1 MEKMD
6 IRTDLALE
14 SREKFERDDVEIPG
28 VKIREKHSPL
38 KRVHTTIV
46 QITNKEGAEIM
57 KKPKGSYITM
67 EIPEFSVADEE
78 IQRDVSSELCRYLL
92 RLLKK
97 RKPESVLVVGL
108 GNRDITPDAL
118 GPRVVEHLAVSR
130 HIAMEYGRDL
140 VPGGG
145 SCVLS
150 SIAPGVMGQ
159 TGMETLEIVK
169 GIVAETSPDLV
180 VAVDALAA
188 RSLKRLNCT
197 IQITDTGI
205 NPGSGVFNHRNGLNQ
220 ETLGI
225 PVIGIGV
232 PTVVDAA
239 TIVFDAL
246 EDGGG
251 GHSDLPERLQ
261 SMFVTPKDVD
271 ETLKALSL
279 AVAEAINLAVDEIAV

>member
-1 MEKMD
+1 
-6 IRTDLALE
+6 
-14 SREKFERDDVEIPG
+14 
-28 VKIREKHSPL
+28 
-38 KRVHTTIV
+38 
-46 QITNKEGAEIM
+46 M

-78 IQRDVSSELCRYLL
+78 IHRDVSSELCRYLL

-97 RKPESVLVVGL
+97 RRPESVLVVGL

-130 HIAMEYGRDL
+130 HIAMEYGRNL

-180 VAVDALAA
+180 LAVDALAA
-188 RSLKRLNCT
+188 RSLKRLNRT

-279 AVAEAINLAVDEIAV
+279 AVADAINLAVGEIAV